1 MKNLIETIK
10 IEDGEIFNL
19 SYHQNRLNNSRL
31 KLYKKDDILDL
42 KSIISPPKIGLYRC
56 RVIYNIDILKI
67 EYIPYTPK
75 KIKSI
80 KIVHS
85 DINYKYKYE
94 DREELSSLIPK
105 GIDEIIIVKDNLI
118 TDTTISNI
126 ALFDGKH
133 WISPKTPLLN
143 GTYRQKLIDEK
154 KLKLEDINIDEL
166 KNYQKIAIINAMVG
180 FRVLE
185 NINTKEII

>member
-1 MKNLIETIK
+1 MKNLIETINIK
-10 IEDGEIFNL
+10 DGEIFNL
-19 SYHQNRLNNSRL
+19 SYHQNRLNNSRV
-31 KLYKKDDILDL
+31 KLYKREDILDL
-42 KSIISPPKIGLYRC
+42 KPIISPPKIGLYRC
-56 RVIYNIDILKI
+56 RVVYNIDILKI

-75 KIKSI
+75 KIESI

-85 DINYKYKYE
+85 NIDYRYKYE
-94 DREELSSLIPK
+94 NREELSSLIPK

-126 ALFDGKH
+126 ALFDGDN
-133 WISPKTPLLN
+133 WISPKSPLLN

-154 KLKLEDINIDEL
+154 KLKLEDINIDKL
-166 KNYQKIAIINAMVG
+166 QKFKKIAIINAMVG

-185 NINTKEII
+185 NINIREII